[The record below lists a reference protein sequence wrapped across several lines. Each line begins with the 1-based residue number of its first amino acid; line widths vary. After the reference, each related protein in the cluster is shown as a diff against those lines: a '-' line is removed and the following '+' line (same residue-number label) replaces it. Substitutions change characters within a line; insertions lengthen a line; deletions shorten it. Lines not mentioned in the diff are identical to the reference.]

1 MNSIE
6 IWTKIGK
13 LSIKNMSLKMSKNG
27 GHFVQVCMWYALM
40 SYVDL
45 RISNSLRYL
54 HGYVLMVIICQDS
67 TSFRRDVREL
77 TLNTVHGI
85 VWYFSIGMKSTTDL
99 W

>member
-45 RISNSLRYL
+45 RISNWLRYL
-54 HGYVLMVIICQDS
+54 HGYVLMVIIVK
-67 TSFRRDVREL
+67 TPLPFV
-77 TLNTVHGI
+77 
-85 VWYFSIGMKSTTDL
+85 GMLGS
-99 W
+99 